1 MDEDITST
9 RPAEPSDSAPPK
21 ATKTASP
28 PTPSPEPTPSATEE
42 PSAKPKQKEEGE
54 KHSTLDDLWQGI
66 RRWLPKKK

>member
-9 RPAEPSDSAPPK
+9 RPAEPTDSAPPK
-21 ATKTASP
+21 STKTTSP
-28 PTPSPEPTPSATEE
+28 PSPSPKPTPSAAEEQPSTE
-42 PSAKPKQKEEGE
+42 PKEGE